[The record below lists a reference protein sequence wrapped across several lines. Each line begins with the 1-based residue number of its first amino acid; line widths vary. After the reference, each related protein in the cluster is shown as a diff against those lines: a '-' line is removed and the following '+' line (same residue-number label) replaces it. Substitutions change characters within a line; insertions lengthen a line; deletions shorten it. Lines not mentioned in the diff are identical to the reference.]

1 MKPTGR
7 PKGSKTATAPALR
20 WLMMEARNKAGLSQG
35 QVGAM
40 INKSPSHYSK
50 IERGVIGLDA
60 QDALTLCD
68 LFGLTLAQL
77 LETRK

>member
-1 MKPTGR
+1 MTRG
-7 PKGSKTATAPALR
+7 KTAAAPGL
-20 WLMMEARNKAGLSQG
+20 LVNLEAARTWRKLSQA
-35 QVGAM
+35 QTGAL

-60 QDALTLCD
+60 RDALTLCD
-68 LFGLTLAQL
+68 LFGLTLRQL